1 MIKAIEDLGLPID
14 YLTKTDEHLD
24 FQKNDGLQTRFSSG
38 AWILRPPKRVL
49 PKKEESLKVCSKF
62 MAL

>member
-14 YLTKTDEHLD
+14 YLTKTDEHLEVQTHD
-24 FQKNDGLQTRFSSG
+24 SLQTGFCTG
-38 AWILRPPKRVL
+38 AWILRPPKGVL
-49 PKKEESLKVCSKF
+49 PKKEESSQVCSKF